1 MELLRPA
8 ADGYDRHVAE
18 LNGACAFCA
27 MSADLDVGEYPLW
40 KWVFA
45 AFPYRKYHTLLVPK
59 RHVEDFSELTP
70 EELAGLSELTSRV
83 ERAYRESGIVGEKPA
98 LGGHLVFSW
107 RHRVALDPAKVSLRH
122 LHLHA
127 YPRPDGQGDVDR
139 EEGAWDVD
147 VRVFEPFA

>member
-1 MELLRPA
+1 MQPAKPA
-8 ADGYDRHVAE
+8 ADGYAEHVAD
-18 LNGACAFCA
+18 LSGACAFCS
-27 MSADLDVGEYPLW
+27 MSADLGIGDYPLW

-59 RHVEDFSELTP
+59 RHVENFGELDAA
-70 EELAGLSELTSRV
+70 ELAELSSLVTRL
-83 ERAYRESGIVGEKPA
+83 ESGVVGEKPA

-107 RHRVALDPAKVSLRH
+107 RHRVAFDPSKVSLKH

-127 YPRPDGQGDVDR
+127 YPRPDGQGDVDK

-147 VRVFEPFA
+147 VNRFSSFA